1 MSSILKALKKVEND
15 NASRRPDELRI
26 DAEILRTD
34 SASKVSSSGML
45 LVSLLL
51 VAFGAGGTYLYM
63 TRERAPEQTRTN
75 LNAVSGQRAVPTAA
89 VPEITAEQLPPAI
102 VVAPA
107 KQQIAVEVKKTQKP
121 QQASPAKNAPTAPSA
136 RQPAVAAQP
145 VVVTPLGTAPL
156 TAPPTAIVPALRVN
170 GIAVQDDSS
179 GSVAMINGEPVT
191 SGGIISGV
199 KVEEIY
205 KNRVKFSYNG
215 ETFEVLLGQSNR

>member
-34 SASKVSSSGML
+34 SASKFSSSGTL

-63 TRERAPEQTRTN
+63 TRDRATEQPLTN
-75 LNAVSGQRAVPTAA
+75 SSTVSGQKPSPTAA
-89 VPEITAEQLPPAI
+89 VPEITVEQLPPAI
-102 VVAPA
+102 VVSPA
-107 KQQIAVEVKKTQKP
+107 KQQIVVGVKKTQMP
-121 QQASPAKNAPTAPSA
+121 QPASLAKSAPPVAK
-136 RQPAVAAQP
+136 QPAVAAQP
-145 VVVTPLGTAPL
+145 VVVTSPGTAPL
-156 TAPPTAIVPALRVN
+156 TAPPAAAVPALRVN
-170 GIAVQDDSS
+170 GIALQDDSS
-179 GSVAMINGEPVT
+179 GSVAMINGEPVA

-199 KVEEIY
+199 KVVEIY